1 MLKAHIFAKEMT
13 FATKKKK
20 KKYWLDYYQ
29 VKIIF
34 PYKYVSLT

>member
-13 FATKKKK
+13 IATKKK

>member
-13 FATKKKK
+13 IATKK

-29 VKIIF
+29 AKIIF
-34 PYKYVSLT
+34 PYEYEYVSLT